1 MFFRFKKSG
10 QRTYIQIVENK
21 RVDGAVRQ
29 SVIANLGRADELAAS
44 GALASLL
51 ATGGVSTLMRAA
63 SLSLEERTRFALALS
78 LTESE
83 SRGPPPLRINYA
95 VRFGHQQE

>member
-1 MFFRFKKSG
+1 MSFRFKKSG

-44 GALASLL
+44 GAFRRRLGRPS
-51 ATGGVSTLMRAA
+51 GIGSTAA
-63 SLSLEERTRFALALS
+63 EIAPPIARYTSSPSDAYAPTR
-78 LTESE
+78 E
-83 SRGPPPLRINYA
+83 PRITLP
-95 VRFGHQQE
+95 VE